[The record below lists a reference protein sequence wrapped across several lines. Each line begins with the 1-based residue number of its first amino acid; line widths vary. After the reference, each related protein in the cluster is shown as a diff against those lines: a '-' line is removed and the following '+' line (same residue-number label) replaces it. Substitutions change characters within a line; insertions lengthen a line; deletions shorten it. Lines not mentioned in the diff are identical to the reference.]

1 MKPVA
6 LSAVM
11 ESTAIPFTKLT
22 LAGLCVERLNGDP
35 QFPTAQPLGIVEP
48 LNSSRH
54 CIWNAPLAYD
64 EYCTQ
69 LMYWRTGRVE
79 GLRTPPKLAS
89 PAQTLKWIAM
99 PCDAFCVYSV
109 TLAPVTLRICVPSMN
124 QAM

>member
-22 LAGLCVERLNGDP
+22 LAGLCVERLNGDDQVP
-35 QFPTAQPLGIVEP
+35 GRPAARHRRPVEVLAPL
-48 LNSSRH
+48 L
-54 CIWNAPLAYD
+54 WNAPLVYD

-69 LMYWRTGRVE
+69 LMYWRTGRIE
-79 GLRTPPKLAS
+79 GLRVPPKLAS

-109 TLAPVTLRICVPSMN
+109 TLAPVTLRICAPSMN